1 MPGLSLCQ
9 SDYLLTPASCQF
21 SWCVRL
27 DQPFPFKKNLY
38 GGYLKIW
45 PEETDNTTEQIPVV
59 TPEEPATASQEAD
72 SDNEDTRPTKIRRL
86 SPQIKEGTNGRKI
99 TVLYQGSGETPGEAI
114 EPKRKPC
121 FTEDLTVDQTDI
133 VANQIKSTNHTSAF
147 IQTEDVLLFNNTQEF
162 LSYYSQAMKEQP
174 TPNTTSAEIPS
185 DANKHDKLYATTQT
199 QTQPSIIFS
208 QLRKGTEEMTTQTP
222 DIPESTPI
230 NSTIEKKLEELL
242 NTQNTIL
249 QILRR
254 QNDGS
259 ISDILNLTNSIPD
272 LLDNNEPDQQSIVKY
287 IIKYPS
293 SEETKQQTDSNDQP
307 AVSSDILSP
316 PALSSDEETFLPPIT
331 RPRKTAT
338 PPTTFG
344 PDDILSSTLQ
354 AIQTLACKTVTPT
367 ATPSMQPS
375 SSESIVSTD
384 ISPTTVSISQMQSLT
399 GTSTPLPTTL
409 LPLVETHPISISNLS
424 NGRPSKEVSWRKTKT
439 ITKCFSGALL
449 EVVSPADLL
458 PALADTEVRIKPDKV
473 RTIMTDS
480 VSPRNFGWNLV
491 KMLFSPQE
499 IIGRN
504 FWGNKGK
511 IPLSPRRRHAIEHA
525 IIDTYGQENLQ
536 TCITGINTGIRNFR
550 SER

>member
-1 MPGLSLCQ
+1 M
-9 SDYLLTPASCQF
+9 
-21 SWCVRL
+21 
-27 DQPFPFKKNLY
+27 
-38 GGYLKIW
+38 
-45 PEETDNTTEQIPVV
+45 
-59 TPEEPATASQEAD
+59 
-72 SDNEDTRPTKIRRL
+72 
-86 SPQIKEGTNGRKI
+86 
-99 TVLYQGSGETPGEAI
+99 
-114 EPKRKPC
+114 
-121 FTEDLTVDQTDI
+121 TVDQTDI
-133 VANQIKSTNHTSAF
+133 VANQVKNTNQTSAF
-147 IQTEDVLLFNNTQEF
+147 IQTDDVLLFSNTQEF

-185 DANKHDKLYATTQT
+185 DANKHNKTCATTQT

-208 QLRKGTEEMTTQTP
+208 QLSKGTKEMSTQTP
-222 DIPESTPI
+222 DTPEST
-230 NSTIEKKLEELL
+230 STIEKKLEELL

-249 QILRR
+249 QMLRR
-254 QNDGS
+254 QNDGN

-293 SEETKQQTDSNDQP
+293 SEETKQQSDVNNQT
-307 AVSSDILSP
+307 AVSSDILSS
-316 PALSSDEETFLPPIT
+316 AAESSDEETFLPPMT

-338 PPTTFG
+338 QPAQSTAFG

-354 AIQTLACKTVTPT
+354 AIQTLACKTVIPT
-367 ATPSMQPS
+367 TTPSMQPS

-399 GTSTPLPTTL
+399 GTSAPLPTTLPCL
-409 LPLVETHPISISNLS
+409 LPLVETHPISISNLSNMS

-449 EVVSPADLL
+449 EIVSPADLL

-473 RTIMTDS
+473 RTTMSDS
-480 VSPRNFGWNLV
+480 VSARNFGWNLV